1 MKLLVHGI
9 LLPIFTKLIIFQI
22 FHGTTGTFLLVFHFI
37 HDILDRE
44 FGKILI
50 L

>member
-1 MKLLVHGI
+1 MVNWLHELFE
-9 LLPIFTKLIIFQI
+9 LPFWLIDFQM
-22 FHGTTGTFLLVFHFI
+22 FHGTTGTFLLVFYFI
-37 HDILDRE
+37 HDILDHE